1 MGFLVILAKYLRIS
15 FLQNT
20 YAKFPQSFGEI
31 VWNFA
36 ETVGFHKFPFQE
48 IRWNFCILCGDNS
61 CKRNM
66 GAVNK
71 FNNPIFDDGLFLYP
85 PKTWEIQ
92 RCSDVF
98 KEHRKV

>member
-1 MGFLVILAKYLRIS
+1 MGFPVILAKYLRIS

-36 ETVGFHKFPFQE
+36 ETVGVHKFWLKE
-48 IRWNFCILCGDNS
+48 IRWNFCILCGINQ

-71 FNNPIFDDGLFLYP
+71 FNNPIFVTGLFLYP
-85 PKTWEIQ
+85 LKT
-92 RCSDVF
+92 
-98 KEHRKV
+98 